1 MNTYMRTSVHTYLHA
16 HIVRTTDRQTDR
28 QTQNTNANVCTRMR
42 TPGRTHAGP
51 LVRGDVSEQRAAN
64 GRRQGGKLAGAGDD
78 HRHML
83 RRRPPRGDGGV
94 AALARASGRA
104 GPSSSIPDTENERS
118 RSIQIQSSADHVP
131 YIV

>member
-1 MNTYMRTSVHTYLHA
+1 MNAYMRTSMHTYLHA

-64 GRRQGGKLAGAGDD
+64 GRRQGGTLAGAADA

-83 RRRPPRGDGGV
+83 RR
-94 AALARASGRA
+94 LSL
-104 GPSSSIPDTENERS
+104 IH
-118 RSIQIQSSADHVP
+118 I
-131 YIV
+131 